1 MKFGQLIVIK
11 EIFFFKNNAETEAE
25 KLVLE
30 LFLFF

>member
-1 MKFGQLIVIK
+1 MKFGQLIVTK